1 MKYIIT
7 GSFPTSLFP
16 GKRRTKC
23 NQLYRKV
30 VILFPMILK
39 KNILFIRTREMLD
52 GYENYQE
59 VQYLLKKGNVLI
71 AYWP

>member
-1 MKYIIT
+1 ML
-7 GSFPTSLFP
+7 S
-16 GKRRTKC
+16 
-23 NQLYRKV
+23 
-30 VILFPMILK
+30 MILK

>member
-1 MKYIIT
+1 
-7 GSFPTSLFP
+7 
-16 GKRRTKC
+16 
-23 NQLYRKV
+23 
-30 VILFPMILK
+30 MILK
-39 KNILFIRTREMLD
+39 ENILFIRTREMLD